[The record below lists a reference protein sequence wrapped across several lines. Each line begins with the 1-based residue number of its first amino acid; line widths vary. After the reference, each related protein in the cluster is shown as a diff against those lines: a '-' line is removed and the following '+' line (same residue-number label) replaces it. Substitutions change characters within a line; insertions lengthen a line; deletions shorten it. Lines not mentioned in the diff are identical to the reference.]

1 MQDGQKQMDITT
13 ERKMRRAAGWADITR
28 YLKAKAEQIIDEH
41 VETLMLEGH
50 EPGDDIELSLRLAW
64 LAKQ

>member
-1 MQDGQKQMDITT
+1 
-13 ERKMRRAAGWADITR
+13 MRRAAGWADITR
-28 YLKAKAEQIIDEH
+28 YLKAKADQIIDEH
-41 VETLMLEGH
+41 VEALMLEGH